1 MPDKRLSNDVPGIN
15 SVRPTAFQTT
25 LLAGGMILF
34 LVLLYEMREFLNP
47 PLVAVAILLM
57 LWPLRNVRVVKT
69 VFVAAG
75 FLLFMWF
82 LDELSAILIPFVT
95 VYILAYLFNAPVTFA
110 EERAGMPRWASSLI
124 ATVLLVG
131 LLTLFIFLIV
141 PSVVGQFE
149 VLAENLVA
157 TIGGLREWLQTT
169 TLLDGL
175 EETGMIDKQQVI
187 SQITDFVQEQ
197 ASNLASSIPEA
208 VQRVLSSISTLLA
221 IITIATVMPV
231 VHFYTLKDYP
241 FITARLVE
249 LFPTFGGRRDYLIK
263 AGGIVGKYL
272 RGQILI
278 SAIAAFNVSVALI
291 LLDMPFALLIGL
303 LGGLLNM
310 IPNIGIVMTNVIGVL
325 IALIFG
331 DPWFVDVV
339 KVLGVLLSQSL
350 LEQAV
355 LTPNIMSHQV
365 GLHPVLIILSL
376 FVFGYFMGAI
386 GLLIAV
392 PVTALFM
399 TFYKSYRDQ
408 IQLELSDN
416 GDDDVHMT

>member
-1 MPDKRLSNDVPGIN
+1 MPD
-15 SVRPTAFQTT
+15 RPTAFQTT

-47 PLVAVAILLM
+47 PLVAVAITLM
-57 LWPLRNVRVVKT
+57 LWPLRKVRVVRT

-75 FLLFMWF
+75 FLLLMWF
-82 LDELSAILIPFVT
+82 LDELSAILIPFGT
-95 VYILAYLFNAPVTFA
+95 VYLLAYLFNAPVTLV
-110 EERAGMPRWASSLI
+110 EERFGVPRWSSSLV
-124 ATVLLVG
+124 ATALLIG
-131 LLTLFIFLIV
+131 IFSLFIFLIV

-149 VLAENLVA
+149 VLARHLVSA
-157 TIGGLREWLQTT
+157 IGGLREWLQTT
-169 TLLDGL
+169 TLLDRLAEAGVV
-175 EETGMIDKQQVI
+175 DKQQVI
-187 SQITDFVQEQ
+187 SQLTEFVQEQ
-197 ASNLASSIPEA
+197 ATNLARSIPEA

-231 VHFYTLKDYP
+231 VLFYTLKDYP
-241 FITARLVE
+241 AITARLVE
-249 LFPTFGGRRDYLIK
+249 LFPTFGGRRDYLVK
-263 AGGIVGKYL
+263 AGGIVGNYL
-272 RGQILI
+272 RGQLLI

-291 LLDMPFALLIGL
+291 LLGMPFALLIGL
-303 LGGLLNM
+303 LAGVLNM
-310 IPNIGIVMTNVIGVL
+310 IPNIGIVVTNVIGVL

-331 DPWFVDVV
+331 DPWIVDVV

-392 PVTALFM
+392 PVTALIM

-408 IQLELSDN
+408 IQLELSDD
-416 GDDDVHMT
+416 GVDEELQII